1 MNDLNSMNMNTHER
15 GIALLVTLLVMTVLM
30 GVSASLLNITLKQY
44 QFSGI
49 GLQSEMAF
57 QAANA
62 GMECI
67 QYHDYQGYPT
77 SKFDV
82 AGNGSAVPPETGVG
96 CMGQSSNDL
105 VNGSNSVT
113 SGEEQRFQ
121 FTWRDTSVSGTPT
134 VCTDVSIYKF
144 YNTASAQDMTTA
156 LGRSATCAAGVT
168 CTIIRSRGYNVA
180 CGSINTPR
188 TIEREL
194 TQRY

>member
-1 MNDLNSMNMNTHER
+1 MKIRSRER
-15 GIALLVTLLVMTVLM
+15 GIALLITLLIITVLM

-44 QFSGI
+44 QFSSI

-62 GMECI
+62 GMECLL
-67 QYHDYQGYPT
+67 YQDSLSYPT
-77 SKFDV
+77 SIFDV
-82 AGNGSAVPPETGVG
+82 PGNGSGIAPETGVT

-105 VNGSNSVT
+105 VNGGNSVT
-113 SGEEQRFQ
+113 SGEEQRFR
-121 FTWRDTSVSGTPT
+121 FTWRDTNVSGSPSI
-134 VCTDVSIYKF
+134 CTDVSIYKF
-144 YNTASAQDMTTA
+144 YNTNSSQDMSTA
-156 LGRSATCAAGVT
+156 LGRTSSCAAGVV
-168 CTIIRSRGYNVA
+168 CTVIRSRGYNVA